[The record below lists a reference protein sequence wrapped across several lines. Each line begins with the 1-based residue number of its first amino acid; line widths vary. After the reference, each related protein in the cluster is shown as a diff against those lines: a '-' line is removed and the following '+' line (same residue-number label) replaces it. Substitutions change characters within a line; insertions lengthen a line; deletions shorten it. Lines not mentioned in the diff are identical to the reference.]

1 MCNILVQV
9 NTAMR
14 TGFKNKFEWSTMKLS
29 SSCPEEV
36 PLSMRRRHFIFHFP
50 FCAIELFERSCGF
63 RRPFFFTL
71 RGHPVCTYFLGG
83 LTQSHARL
91 PSLGSVFFTWISV
104 FCVPVRHSE
113 EEEEEAWVVTENSY
127 YYYYC
132 VADGHLLV
140 IFLFQS
146 NHFLLLLIN
155 ALKCSVSGLR
165 VRASNDDH

>member
-1 MCNILVQV
+1 MHVQYSCSSEYCNENRIQEQV
-9 NTAMR
+9 RVIYNETFFFLSRGGALI
-14 TGFKNKFEWSTMKLS
+14 NAS
-29 SSCPEEV
+29 SSFHLSFSILCNWTFWAILWV
-36 PLSMRRRHFIFHFP
+36 PPSVLLHSSR
-50 FCAIELFERSCGF
+50 
-63 RRPFFFTL
+63 
-71 RGHPVCTYFLGG
+71 PVCTYFLGG